1 MLEQLIK
8 DFEIARNNC
17 ETVLYNGKPCPY
29 SDVCI
34 VEKTDATTFND
45 VCNGKAKYICAETTD
60 CKRDYQFNS
69 WNEKFG
75 EKVKLMIDGRMTQRE
90 LAEKIGVTEVTLSR
104 YITGKRTPKGPL
116 IVKIAKALDV
126 PVEDLIDFED

>member
-34 VEKTDATTFND
+34 VEKIDATTLND
-45 VCNGKAKYICAETTD
+45 VCNSKAKYICAETID

-69 WNEKFG
+69 WNEKFV
-75 EKVKLMIDGRMTQRE
+75 ERVKLMIDGRMTQRE
-90 LAEKIGVTEVTLSR
+90 LANKIGITEVTLSR
-104 YITGKRTPKGPL
+104 YITGKRIPKAPL
-116 IVKIAKALDV
+116 IVKMAKALDV
-126 PVEDLIDFED
+126 PVEYLINFED

>member
-34 VEKTDATTFND
+34 GSDAGFLICFN
-45 VCNGKAKYICAETTD
+45 
-60 CKRDYQFNS
+60 
-69 WNEKFG
+69 
-75 EKVKLMIDGRMTQRE
+75 ID
-90 LAEKIGVTEVTLSR
+90 IR
-104 YITGKRTPKGPL
+104 YLR
-116 IVKIAKALDV
+116 
-126 PVEDLIDFED
+126 